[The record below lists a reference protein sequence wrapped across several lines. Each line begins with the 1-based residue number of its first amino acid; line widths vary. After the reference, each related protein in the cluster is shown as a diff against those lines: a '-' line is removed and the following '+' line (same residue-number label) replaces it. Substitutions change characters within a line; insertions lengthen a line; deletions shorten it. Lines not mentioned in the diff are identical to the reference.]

1 MVKKNIVASFPV
13 SERVKTAVQWEQAT
27 EDVWKNG
34 IRVIINHFKE
44 VKQVTPRKQ
53 AIKMSG

>member
-1 MVKKNIVASFPV
+1 V

-27 EDVWKNG
+27 EDLWKNG

-44 VKQVTPRKQ
+44 VKQVIHRKQ
-53 AIKMSG
+53 TMIVRKISLL